1 MLAIFKRTKFIIHWM
16 HIFRPRYNSAT
27 TIYPLLCHF
36 IISIHVNFV
45 WIRDFNA
52 PEKGIASSWNLL
64 LTQRRRSWKY
74 VTCCFQDYCCTP
86 TWKEALLLCRDGEQ
100 EVRSSWDGLEGQPIS
115 PCRRRL
121 QAGMGAE
128 PEAQGLRSS
137 LGFSGGQR
145 TGPPPR
151 DIHRIRK
158 RPLRHIWIALC
169 KCIAL

>member
-36 IISIHVNFV
+36 IISVHVNFV
-45 WIRDFNA
+45 WIRDFSA

-74 VTCCFQDYCCTP
+74 VTCCFQDYSCTP
-86 TWKEALLLCRDGEQ
+86 TWKEALLLCRDEEQ

-115 PCRRRL
+115 PCRRSL

-128 PEAQGLRSS
+128 PAQG
-137 LGFSGGQR
+137 G
-145 TGPPPR
+145 TGVR
-151 DIHRIRK
+151 VITGVQWGAAHRATTEGHPQDKEKAIEAHMNST
-158 RPLRHIWIALC
+158 L
-169 KCIAL
+169 